1 MSVTSAI
8 QLPDDVL
15 ETEHEEVRVRR
26 GPRSGLAVTVAV
38 HRTVAGCSLGG
49 CRMRAYASAGDA
61 VRDAERLA
69 RAMTFKAGAA
79 GLRIGG
85 GKGVIALP
93 ADGVVEPERRLAA
106 LHDFAELVE
115 SLGGLYVT
123 AQDVGTS
130 VDDIAYMGRFTR
142 HVAGH
147 PIAQGGC
154 GDPSPFTAHG
164 VEVAI
169 RASLKGHALT
179 RRHVVVIGLGHVG
192 GALAE
197 RLAAAGARL
206 TVTDADP
213 TKRALAD
220 RIGARWVEPDEAL
233 AVEADVLAPCAL
245 GGILTDATVAR
256 LRVRVVAGAAN
267 NQLSEDRVAGELARR
282 GILWAPDF
290 VANAGGLIAVFHEH
304 DRGGFDP
311 KLIERAI
318 EGIADTLREV
328 YRRARASGT
337 DTLDAAMAL
346 ATERSAL
353 IERRAA

>member
-1 MSVTSAI
+1 
-8 QLPDDVL
+8 
-15 ETEHEEVRVRR
+15 
-26 GPRSGLAVTVAV
+26 
-38 HRTVAGCSLGG
+38 
-49 CRMRAYASAGDA
+49 MRAYASAGDA

-206 TVTDADP
+206 TVTDA
-213 TKRALAD
+213 
-220 RIGARWVEPDEAL
+220 
-233 AVEADVLAPCAL
+233 VEADVLAPCAL